1 MQVKIIAKCIDLCV
15 RFWYYNFEIILCLKC
30 NKIGN
35 NKYRNFECKVW
46 KAVCNMSYK
55 IEFWKDKDFFEIGF
69 MANVRT
75 IRWKTWSKM

>member
-1 MQVKIIAKCIDLCV
+1 MFKTL
-15 RFWYYNFEIILCLKC
+15 
-30 NKIGN
+30 KIGN

-69 MANVRT
+69 MANVCKAM
-75 IRWKTWSKM
+75 WKTESKI